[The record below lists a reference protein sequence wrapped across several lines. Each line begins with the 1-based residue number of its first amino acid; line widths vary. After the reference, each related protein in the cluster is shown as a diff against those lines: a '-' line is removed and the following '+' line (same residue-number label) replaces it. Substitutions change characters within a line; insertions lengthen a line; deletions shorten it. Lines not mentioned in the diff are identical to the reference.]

1 MDGIF
6 ILRHQGV
13 DSMREPI
20 KQGPDLDLE
29 LRQSYLGTSEWSV
42 IAGLYN
48 KYKSPLD
55 VWNEKV
61 HGYEP
66 FDNIRMKLG
75 RDIEPMIA
83 KWVEEEN
90 GGKVAV
96 DGCVRF
102 HPKYDF
108 LATNLDGVIHHID
121 TTQSVLEIKTA
132 SSVAREN
139 WGAELPIQYYT
150 QIQGQMAITG
160 LRNAYVAILTFG
172 YAGVD
177 NFEIQWYGYDEEF
190 ANMVINK
197 CISFWFD
204 HVVTKVPPQPIT
216 ESDIKETYPH
226 ANGHSLEA
234 SPELADKIR
243 VLKNLK
249 ATKKEMD
256 QNIKGVELDIKKLMK
271 DAQSITYGEDTLAT
285 WNNTKPRTSF
295 NQKEFKEDHPDLY
308 KKYLKEGNPIR
319 TLRLK

>member
-6 ILRHQGV
+6 ILCNQGV

-20 KQGPDLDLE
+20 KQTTDLDLE
-29 LRQSYLGTSEWSV
+29 LRQSYLGTSEWYV

-48 KYKSPLD
+48 RYKSPLD

-61 HGYEP
+61 YGYEP
-66 FDNIRMKLG
+66 FDNLRMKLG

-83 KWVEEEN
+83 KWVEEET
-90 GGKVAV
+90 GCKVAV
-96 DGCVRF
+96 DGYVRF

-108 LATNLDGVIHHID
+108 LATNLDGVCHSEDGIE
-121 TTQSVLEIKTA
+121 TVLEIKTA
-132 SSVAREN
+132 STIARES

-160 LRNAYVAILTFG
+160 LRKAHVAILTFG
-172 YAGVD
+172 YAGVE
-177 NFEIQWYGYDEEF
+177 NFEIQTYDYDKEF

-197 CISFWFD
+197 CISFWLD

-216 ESDIKETYPH
+216 ESDVKETYPQ

>member
-1 MDGIF
+1 
-6 ILRHQGV
+6 
-13 DSMREPI
+13 MREPI

-197 CISFWFD
+197 CISFWLD

>member
-1 MDGIF
+1 
-6 ILRHQGV
+6 
-13 DSMREPI
+13 MREPI
-20 KQGPDLDLE
+20 KQGPDLDLK

-48 KYKSPLD
+48 RYKSPLD

-160 LRNAYVAILTFG
+160 LKNAYVAILTFG
-172 YAGVD
+172 YAGVE

-190 ANMVINK
+190 ANMVMNK

-204 HVVTKVPPQPIT
+204 HVVTQVPPQPIT
-216 ESDIKETYPH
+216 ESDVKETYPQ

-308 KKYLKEGNPIR
+308 KKYLKEGNPG
-319 TLRLK
+319 L

>member
-1 MDGIF
+1 
-6 ILRHQGV
+6 
-13 DSMREPI
+13 MREPI
-20 KQGPDLDLE
+20 KQGPDLDRE

-48 KYKSPLD
+48 RYKSPLD

-160 LRNAYVAILTFG
+160 LKNAYVAILTFG
-172 YAGVD
+172 YAGVE

-190 ANMVINK
+190 ANMVMNK

-204 HVVTKVPPQPIT
+204 HVVTQVPPQPIT
-216 ESDIKETYPH
+216 ESDVKETYPQ

-256 QNIKGVELDIKKLMK
+256 QNIIGVELDIKKLMK

>member
-1 MDGIF
+1 MVGISLF
-6 ILRHQGV
+6 CHQGV

-29 LRQSYLGTSEWSV
+29 LRQTYLGTSEWSV

-48 KYKSPLD
+48 RYKSPLD

-190 ANMVINK
+190 ANMVMNK

-204 HVVTKVPPQPIT
+204 HVVTQVPPQPIT
-216 ESDIKETYPH
+216 ESDVKETYPQ

>member
-1 MDGIF
+1 MVGIF

-29 LRQSYLGTSEWSV
+29 LRQSYLGTSEWAV
-42 IAGLYN
+42 IAGFFT
-48 KYKSPLD
+48 KYKSPYD

-61 HGYEP
+61 NGYEP

-83 KWVEEEN
+83 KWVEEET
-90 GGKVAV
+90 GCKVAV
-96 DGCVRF
+96 DGYVRF

-108 LATNLDGVIHHID
+108 LATNLDGVCHNEDGIETI
-121 TTQSVLEIKTA
+121 LEIKTA
-132 SSVAREN
+132 STIARES

-160 LRNAYVAILTFG
+160 LKQAHVAILTFG
-172 YAGVD
+172 YAGPES
-177 NFEIQWYGYDEEF
+177 FEIQTYDYDEEF

-197 CISFWFD
+197 CISFWLD
-204 HVVTKVPPQPIT
+204 HVVTQVPPKPVT
-216 ESDIKETYPH
+216 ENDIKQAYPQ

-234 SPELADKIR
+234 SLELASKIET
-243 VLKNLK
+243 LKELK

-256 QNIKGVELDIKKLMK
+256 QSIKEMEIDIKKTME
-271 DAQSITYGEDTLAT
+271 DAESITFGENTLAT
-285 WNNTKPRTSF
+285 WRNTKPRTSF
-295 NQKEFKEDHPDLY
+295 NQKQFKEDHPDLY
-308 KKYLKEGNPIR
+308 EKYLKEGNPVR

>member
-204 HVVTKVPPQPIT
+204 HVVTQVPPQPIT

-295 NQKEFKEDHPDLY
+295 NQKGFKEDHPDLY

>member
-20 KQGPDLDLE
+20 KQGPSLDLE
-29 LRQSYLGTSEWSV
+29 LRQTYLGTSEWSV

-48 KYKSPLD
+48 RYKSPLD

-160 LRNAYVAILTFG
+160 LKNAYVAILTFG
-172 YAGVD
+172 YAGVE

-190 ANMVINK
+190 ANMVMNK

-204 HVVTKVPPQPIT
+204 HVVTQVPPQPIT
-216 ESDIKETYPH
+216 ESDVKETYPL

>member
-1 MDGIF
+1 
-6 ILRHQGV
+6 
-13 DSMREPI
+13 MREPI

-132 SSVAREN
+132 SPVAREN

-204 HVVTKVPPQPIT
+204 HVVTQVPPQPIT
-216 ESDIKETYPH
+216 ESDVKETYPQ

>member
-13 DSMREPI
+13 NSMREPI
-20 KQGPDLDLE
+20 QQGSDLDLE

-48 KYKSPLD
+48 RYKSPLD

-190 ANMVINK
+190 ANMVMNK

-204 HVVTKVPPQPIT
+204 HVVTQVPPQPIT
-216 ESDIKETYPH
+216 ESDVKETYPH

>member
-29 LRQSYLGTSEWSV
+29 LRQTYLGTSEWSV

-204 HVVTKVPPQPIT
+204 HVVTQVPPQPIT
-216 ESDIKETYPH
+216 ESDVKETYPH

-308 KKYLKEGNPIR
+308 NKYLKEGNPIR

>member
-1 MDGIF
+1 VDGVF

-13 DSMREPI
+13 NSMREPI

-197 CISFWFD
+197 CISFWLD

>member
-1 MDGIF
+1 
-6 ILRHQGV
+6 
-13 DSMREPI
+13 MREPI

-204 HVVTKVPPQPIT
+204 HVVTQVPPQPIT
-216 ESDIKETYPH
+216 ESDVKETYPQ

>member
-1 MDGIF
+1 MVGISLF
-6 ILRHQGV
+6 CHQGD

-29 LRQSYLGTSEWSV
+29 LRQTYLGTSEWSG

-48 KYKSPLD
+48 RYKSPLD

-66 FDNIRMKLG
+66 FDNLLMKVG

-83 KWVEEEN
+83 KWVEEET
-90 GGKVAV
+90 GHKVAI
-96 DGCVRF
+96 DGYVQF
-102 HPKYDF
+102 HDKYDF
-108 LATNLDGVIHHID
+108 LATNLDGVCYDENGNESI
-121 TTQSVLEIKTA
+121 LEIKTA
-132 SSVAREN
+132 GKKAREN

-160 LRNAYVAILTFG
+160 IKQVHVAILTWG
-172 YAGVD
+172 YVGPES
-177 NFEIQWYGYDEEF
+177 FEIQTYDYDEEF

-197 CISFWFD
+197 CISFWLD

-226 ANGHSLEA
+226 ANGYSLEA

-295 NQKEFKEDHPDLY
+295 NQKELKEDHPDLY

>member
-1 MDGIF
+1 
-6 ILRHQGV
+6 
-13 DSMREPI
+13 MREPI

-204 HVVTKVPPQPIT
+204 HVVTQVPPQPIT
-216 ESDIKETYPH
+216 ESDVKETYPH

>member
-1 MDGIF
+1 MDGVF

-13 DSMREPI
+13 NSMREPI

-204 HVVTKVPPQPIT
+204 HVVTQVPPQPIT
-216 ESDIKETYPH
+216 ESDVKETYPQ